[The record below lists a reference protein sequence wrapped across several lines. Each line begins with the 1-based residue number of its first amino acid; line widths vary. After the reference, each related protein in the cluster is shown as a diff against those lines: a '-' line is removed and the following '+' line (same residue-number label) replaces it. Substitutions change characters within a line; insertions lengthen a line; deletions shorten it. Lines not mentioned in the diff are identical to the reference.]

1 MKVTEIFESPQLTEK
16 PMGLLKTAGL
26 GVASALGSQSSKEK
40 LEVGGRANYLR
51 QKFNTYLNTSGQQ
64 ATADALLTFLK
75 QVGYPTDAASKIVKS
90 TPAGKDQ
97 PAADQTASAGKSQQ
111 QPAQGQQ
118 PQQQQP
124 AATGKN
130 FDTKTGAPLT
140 ASGKAKVAFDSDP
153 EVKKAMNDFKNKKI
167 DAGQW
172 QDKMKQLRAKHG
184 VTEKPTQTTPAA
196 GQQPQQ
202 QPAQGQQQQQTKQ
215 QKQPAANKADTDSYE
230 KFKGQIRQVQSGS
243 DPLPGKMIAG
253 VEADIAK
260 LGKGDKESGSFAAQK
275 ILKFAKA
282 GYDVSSLSSKWLA
295 NSKAGERFLTQSVFI
310 AISKM
315 LQEHGLYWSDL
326 GIKLRLDESV
336 SGGVYISLMEQAA
349 LDDKVIDQALTA
361 AVQDAFKTGMLQ
373 IGPDG
378 KVQVGKSSQFSKGAG
393 SASTRQG
400 TLGNQSPQASSLDEI
415 KDLINQLDDNDKK
428 QVVDFLEKG

>member
-1 MKVTEIFESPQLTEK
+1 MKVTEIFESLQLTEK

-75 QVGYPTDAASKIVKS
+75 QVGYPTDAASKIVKA
-90 TPAGKDQ
+90 TPAEKPQAQ
-97 PAADQTASAGKSQQ
+97 PAA
-111 QPAQGQQ
+111 QG
-118 PQQQQP
+118 QQQP
-124 AATGKN
+124 AA
-130 FDTKTGAPLT
+130 
-140 ASGKAKVAFDSDP
+140 
-153 EVKKAMNDFKNKKI
+153 
-167 DAGQW
+167 GQA
-172 QDKMKQLRAKHG
+172 QQ
-184 VTEKPTQTTPAA
+184 PAA
-196 GQQPQQ
+196 Q
-202 QPAQGQQQQQTKQ
+202 QPAQGQQQQQPQQQPQK

-243 DPLPGKMIAG
+243 NPLPDKMIAG

-275 ILKFAKA
+275 ILNFAKA
-282 GYDVSSLSSKWLA
+282 GYDVSNLSSKWIA

-415 KDLINQLDDNDKK
+415 KDLINQLNDNDKK

>member
-1 MKVTEIFESPQLTEK
+1 MKVTEIFESQQLTEK

-40 LEVGGRANYLR
+40 LEVGGRANHLR

-75 QVGYPTDAASKIVKS
+75 QVGYPTDAASKIVNQQ
-90 TPAGKDQ
+90 KDTGQ
-97 PAADQTASAGKSQQ
+97 QQ
-111 QPAQGQQ
+111 QPDQQQQ
-118 PQQQQP
+118 PQQP
-124 AATGKN
+124 AA
-130 FDTKTGAPLT
+130 
-140 ASGKAKVAFDSDP
+140 
-153 EVKKAMNDFKNKKI
+153 
-167 DAGQW
+167 
-172 QDKMKQLRAKHG
+172 
-184 VTEKPTQTTPAA
+184 
-196 GQQPQQ
+196 Q
-202 QPAQGQQQQQTKQ
+202 QPAQGQQQQQQPQK

-243 DPLPGKMIAG
+243 NTLPDKMIAG

-275 ILKFAKA
+275 ILNFAKA
-282 GYDVSSLSSKWLA
+282 GYDVSNLSSKWLA

-349 LDDKVIDQALTA
+349 LSDKVIDQALTA
-361 AVQDAFKTGMLQ
+361 AVQDAFKTGLLQ
-373 IGPDG
+373 IGADG
-378 KVQVGKSSQFSKGAG
+378 KVKVGKGTTSSTTAG
-393 SASTRQG
+393 SSRQR

-415 KDLINQLDDNDKK
+415 KELINQLDDNDKK
-428 QVVDFLEKG
+428 QVVNFLEKG